1 MAQKRN
7 LFRRIRLVY
16 RRSSPLLKCVVL
28 ACIILCTVA
37 LFVIRAAILDTRAEE
52 ERLRNYAAYLEQQNE
67 QVAEDMA
74 QLGTIEGIRQI
85 AMREL
90 GLVDPDA
97 EFFIPTE

>member
-7 LFRRIRLVY
+7 LFHRIHLVY
-16 RRSSPLLKCVVL
+16 RRSSLLLKCVVL
-28 ACIILCTVA
+28 VCIILSAIA
-37 LFVIRAAILDTRAEE
+37 LFAIRSSILDAREE
-52 ERLRNYAAYLEQQNE
+52 AERLRAHAAYLEQQNE
-67 QVAEDMA
+67 QLAEDIS

-90 GLVDPDA
+90 GLVDPGS